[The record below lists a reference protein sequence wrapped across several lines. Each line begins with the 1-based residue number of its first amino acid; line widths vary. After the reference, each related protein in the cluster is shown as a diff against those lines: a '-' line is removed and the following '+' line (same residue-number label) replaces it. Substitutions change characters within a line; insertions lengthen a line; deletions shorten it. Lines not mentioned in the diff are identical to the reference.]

1 MASNHSNIGRT
12 IREKRLALGL
22 TQVELANMLHI
33 TQGTLAQYENGKRN
47 PKVAMVQRFADAFGE
62 PWMDLYEDN
71 VELNCAL
78 KEDFCSRHETSE
90 TEQHLN
96 LPVDMEN
103 LSNILLKDAPFPPD
117 DKRSSL
123 LLDFDKL
130 NATGREIALQSATTL
145 LRNQFKGDIG
155 RQFFIFLLLNMDHK
169 ANSILANLLVELPYI
184 PHLNLSGPKP
194 DSSSCDSEF

>member
-47 PKVAMVQRFADAFGE
+47 PKVAMVQRFADAFGV

-78 KEDFCSRHETSE
+78 KEDFRSRHDASE
-90 TEQHLN
+90 VEQNPN
-96 LPVDMEN
+96 LPVN
-103 LSNILLKDAPFPPD
+103 LEIFSSLLSKDAPFPPD
-117 DKRSSL
+117 AHIDASTSVTLSGAPRCLAICIRRSQQSL
-123 LLDFDKL
+123 LRCPC
-130 NATGREIALQSATTL
+130 ATS
-145 LRNQFKGDIG
+145 K
-155 RQFFIFLLLNMDHK
+155 
-169 ANSILANLLVELPYI
+169 SI
-184 PHLNLSGPKP
+184 S
-194 DSSSCDSEF
+194 

>member
-47 PKVAMVQRFADAFGE
+47 PKVAMVQRFADAFGV

-78 KEDFCSRHETSE
+78 KEDFRSRHETSE

-169 ANSILANLLVELPYI
+169 ANSILANLLIELPYI
-184 PHLNLSGPKP
+184 PHLNLPELKS